1 MGTVLYNIIISPI
14 EMIFE
19 MIFGITYGVVF
30 SYGTDIVI
38 LSLVVN
44 FLVLPLYRQADIL
57 QKDAVDKEKKLEKW
71 KKHINKHFK
80 SDERYMI
87 LSAYYKEAEYSPV
100 HQLSASLP
108 LLIQIPFFIAAYHF
122 LSNNQDLSE
131 AAFGPIVDLGS
142 PDGLI
147 KIGALSINLLPI
159 LMTVFNI
166 ISGAIYT
173 KGSTL
178 SQKIQLGRYFF
189 RMIADPST

>member
-71 KKHINKHFK
+71 KKHINKYFK

-87 LSAYYKEAEYSPV
+87 LSAYYKEAEYSPI

-122 LSNNQDLSE
+122 LS
-131 AAFGPIVDLGS
+131 
-142 PDGLI
+142 
-147 KIGALSINLLPI
+147 
-159 LMTVFNI
+159 
-166 ISGAIYT
+166 
-173 KGSTL
+173 
-178 SQKIQLGRYFF
+178 
-189 RMIADPST
+189 